1 MSNHRIQILEDRCT
15 GCGLCVKACPFGA
28 ISLRERKA
36 VIDYDAC
43 TLCGACAS
51 VCRKFNAIEV
61 QGDTRR
67 GPTGQSDVWV
77 VCETDESGD
86 ALAHVSRELLGA
98 ATRLAGELKVGV
110 GAVLV
115 GHGLDAVVEEAGRFG
130 AARIFVADAPELAV
144 YRDEPYAAILANL
157 IRRETPEI
165 ILGGATAVGR
175 ALLPRVAVMVH
186 AGLTADC
193 TELSID
199 PETGL
204 LLQTRPAFG
213 GNILATITCEQ
224 HRPQMATVRPGVLPD
239 PAPLVTRASEPAHSE
254 VVRVPLVAADLRS
267 AIEWLGFT
275 PKARGG
281 VDLREAEI
289 IVAAGYG
296 VGGPDGVDLV
306 ARFAEKIGGVLGATR
321 AVVDAGW
328 VEYAHQVGQTGTT
341 VQPKLYIACG
351 LSGAIQHIVGMQS
364 SDKIIAINKDPE
376 APIFD
381 YADVAVVGDVLEIV
395 PKLLALGAGSPLP

>member
-36 VIDYDAC
+36 IIDYDAC

-61 QGDTRR
+61 KGDTRC
-67 GPTGQSDVWV
+67 GPTGQNDVWV
-77 VCETDESGD
+77 ICETDESGS

-115 GHGLDAVVEEAGRFG
+115 GHGLDVVAEEAGRFG

-175 ALLPRVAVMVH
+175 ALLPRVAVLVH
-186 AGLTADC
+186 TGLTADC

-239 PAPLVTRASEPAHSE
+239 PAPSVTRASEPAHFE
-254 VVRVPLVAADLRS
+254 VVRVPLVATDLRS

-281 VDLREAEI
+281 VGLREAEI
-289 IVAAGYG
+289 VVTAGYG
-296 VGGPDGVDLV
+296 VGGLDGVGMV
-306 ARFAEKIGGVLGATR
+306 AKFAEKIGGVLGATR

-351 LSGAIQHIVGMQS
+351 VSGAIQHIVGMQS

-381 YADVAVVGDVLEIV
+381 YADVAVVADVLEIV
-395 PKLLALGAGSPLP
+395 PKLLAP